1 MALTLIAHEAIARR
15 LRGSGLAY
23 SAYDACHL
31 EQFSAANRYAIFW
44 VNSGGN
50 YMAVEMGFLLAG
62 FLPLEH
68 SQTPRTGCRIRVR
81 W

>member
-1 MALTLIAHEAIARR
+1 MRIAHDAIARR
-15 LRGSGLAY
+15 LRGSGPAG
-23 SAYDACHL
+23 SANDACRL
-31 EQFSAANRYAIFW
+31 ERFSAANRCAIFW

-50 YMAVEMGFLLAG
+50 YLAIEMAFLLAG

-68 SQTPRTGCRIRVR
+68 PQVPSDGCRIRVR